1 MLEEQEKERRSDIG
15 KRLNILYL
23 IVFVMF
29 SAVILRLAD
38 LQILQ
43 GANYA
48 AQAKT
53 EHYKQTPISAI
64 RGNIY
69 DRAGHTIVSNRAS
82 FTAVYNEQDNMK
94 SDDYLALV
102 TKLEKVLGGTDK
114 ATLLKKMDVGY
125 ELKDGK
131 MERVMRQS
139 PKFMEKD
146 LKYDLSETEI
156 AYLGEHRSE
165 LPGIDVVTK
174 SIRVYDPNQVAVQ
187 SIGYVRPYHVA
198 ENLAS
203 DFYVSQKDHYLP
215 DQMVGLDG
223 VERSY
228 EEQLRGEN
236 GYRQYEVTSDQKVI
250 RMVKEKPPTKGND
263 LYLTIDDR
271 VQLGVRDFIKDFMPK
286 LRSSVDK
293 ATYAKG
299 AYAVA
304 IEVKTGKIVAAVS
317 YPEYDPNV
325 WLKGL
330 DSDTYNQIKYAVTNG
345 TIKDAPYD
353 VRPKTGA
360 AAEAE
365 GYKHPQ
371 SVVPAGSVVKP
382 ITVLMGIAEGIIGPH
397 DVWTDPGAY
406 KYGRGTDEIHND
418 QHHNYGVLTPQKA
431 LQKSSNTYMAR
442 IGDGIS
448 KKFGKDS
455 ASKLQ
460 EYYHEFGLG
469 TQTGV
474 DLPGESSG
482 KEDFLQMDKEY
493 GPLASMVQ
501 SSFGQQIRVT
511 AMQLAQYAATLA
523 NKGVRLQPQIVDHIV
538 NDKGEVVQAFQPKV
552 LNTVKMPDLY
562 WDIVHE
568 GMYLV
573 TQPGG
578 SAISAFAGSKY
589 KIAAKTG
596 TSEQDIYTP
605 TEYVDSKTGE
615 KKTKWQ
621 RYARV
626 TNGVLVSFAPLEN
639 PKLAVAVI
647 VPEGGY
653 GGRSAANIARGIF
666 DIYDKYI
673 GLGPTDKPA
682 DQQPK

>member
-1 MLEEQEKERRSDIG
+1 MLEEEKNERRADIG

-23 IVFVMF
+23 IVFFMF

-38 LQILQ
+38 IQIRQ
-43 GANYA
+43 GAEYA
-48 AQAKT
+48 AQAKM
-53 EHYKQTPISAI
+53 ENFKQTPIAAI

-69 DRAGHTIVSNRAS
+69 DRSGKTIVSNRAS
-82 FTAVYNEQDNMK
+82 FTAVYNEQENMK
-94 SDDYLALV
+94 SADYLTLV

-125 ELKDGK
+125 ELKNGK
-131 MERVMRQS
+131 IERAMRLS

-146 LKYDLSETEI
+146 LKYDLTQTEI

-165 LPGIDVVTK
+165 LPGINVVTK
-174 SIRVYDPNQVAVQ
+174 SIRVYDKDQVAVQ

-198 ENLAS
+198 ENLGS
-203 DFYVSQKDHYLP
+203 NFYLSQKDRYLP
-215 DQMVGLDG
+215 DQVVGLDG
-223 VERSY
+223 IERSY

-250 RMVKEKPPTKGND
+250 RMVNEKPPVKGND

-271 VQLGVRDFIKDFMPK
+271 VQLEVRDFIKDFMPK
-286 LRSSVDK
+286 LRQNVDK
-293 ATYAKG
+293 AANAKG

-304 IEVKTGKIVAAVS
+304 IEVKTGKVVAAVS

-325 WLKGL
+325 WLNGL
-330 DSDTYNQIKYAVTNG
+330 DSKTYDQIKYAVTNG
-345 TIKDAPYD
+345 IIKDAPYD

-382 ITVLMGIAEGIIGPH
+382 ITILMGIAEGIIGPH
-397 DVWTDPGAY
+397 DVWVDPGAY
-406 KYGRGTDEIHND
+406 KYGRGSDEIHND
-418 QHHNYGVLTPQKA
+418 QHHNYGILTPQKA

-442 IGDGIS
+442 IGDGFS
-448 KKFGKDS
+448 KKYGKNS
-455 ASKLQ
+455 GSKLQ

-469 TQTGV
+469 AKTGV
-474 DLPGESSG
+474 DLPGESNG
-482 KEDFLQMDKEY
+482 KEDFLQMNKDY
-493 GPLASMVQ
+493 GPLAAMVQ
-501 SSFGQQIRVT
+501 ASFGQQIRVT
-511 AMQLAQYAATLA
+511 AMQLAQFAATVA
-523 NKGVRLQPQIVDHIV
+523 NKGVRLQPQFVDHIV

-562 WDIVHE
+562 WNIVHE

-573 TQPGG
+573 TQEGG
-578 SAISAFAGSKY
+578 SAITAFKGTPY

-605 TEYVDSKTGE
+605 TTTVDKKTGE

-621 RYARV
+621 KYARV
-626 TNGVLVSFAPLEN
+626 TNGVLISFAPLEN

-653 GGRSAANIARGIF
+653 GGRSAANIARGVY
-666 DIYDKYI
+666 DIYDKYV

-682 DQQPK
+682 K